1 MPLKPN
7 EPTDAKKQPESDANA
22 PADLNNA
29 PDVQFVD
36 MDTGEEADFPE
47 DYPDYYDPKGFIDPE
62 SLTLNNKRE
71 DTRGRLAIIYTVATF
86 IMFGLGFLVSVLDA
100 FWRQVSIIDNLA
112 TILPLLSG
120 IFLGSLGFVLGYY
133 FRKLEGE
140 DNSK

>member
-1 MPLKPN
+1 MAQKPSN
-7 EPTDAKKQPESDANA
+7 PKLESESSSEVDAQR
-22 PADLNNA
+22 ADLNTA
-29 PDVQFVD
+29 PRVEFVD

-47 DYPDYYDPKGFIDPE
+47 DYPDYYDSKGFIDQE
-62 SLTLNNKRE
+62 SLSLHNKRE

-112 TILPLLSG
+112 TVLPLLSG

-133 FRKLEGE
+133 FRKLDE
-140 DNSK
+140 D